1 MPDSLMPDSAP
12 AFRNR
17 SADTAKLAA
26 ALAAAQ
32 KAFAPIPKD
41 REVTVRTKTG
51 GSYKFKY
58 ATLDAIRAATM
69 PALAEQGLAIT
80 QGLRERGTN
89 LYSME
94 TTLFHSS
101 GEWISNST
109 PMIIQGREGSPPG
122 NQELGSAQSYARR
135 YGWSALLC
143 ITADEDDDGNT
154 ADGNHIERSSELQ
167 RPANNA
173 PHKPAV
179 DSPSDWVDDAVKDGL
194 MQGDDRRST
203 FKRTYVPVAERPT
216 NPEWLEKTK
225 KKVDA
230 AIGTLRLS
238 GQSVETVDAFWQGNA
253 KEFDWIK
260 THMPD
265 EFARLEKSYMDARD
279 AVEARMPVR
288 NTLMAG

>member
-1 MPDSLMPDSAP
+1 MELILETSTTTAALDEALAKAQGEIDTASKDKVNP
-12 AFRNR
+12 AFRSKYADLTSVWEACRPALSKNGIALTQWPLASDDNR
-17 SADTAKLAA
+17 LHIITRIAHKGEWMQARFAIPVDKNNAHGFGSAITYAKRFTLSA
-26 ALAAAQ
+26 ALG
-32 KAFAPIPKD
+32 
-41 REVTVRTKTG
+41 VV
-51 GSYKFKY
+51 
-58 ATLDAIRAATM
+58 
-69 PALAEQGLAIT
+69 
-80 QGLRERGTN
+80 
-89 LYSME
+89 
-94 TTLFHSS
+94 
-101 GEWISNST
+101 
-109 PMIIQGREGSPPG
+109 
-122 NQELGSAQSYARR
+122 
-135 YGWSALLC
+135 
-143 ITADEDDDGNT
+143 ADDDDDGNAAVGKKT
-154 ADGNHIERSSELQ
+154 APQVGP
-167 RPANNA
+167 PA
-173 PHKPAV
+173 PKPDAMSNG
-179 DSPSDWVDDAVKDGL
+179 DPLSDWVDDAVKDGL

-230 AIGTLRLS
+230 AIGTFRLS